1 MSLLERTHSG
11 WQLLCTYLK
20 LINASLHKALRG
32 LLQKLILGTSSFLL
46 KQDEFS
52 ENFQTAFDPRPP
64 SFLEN
69 DIADFF
75 FRKALSKAL
84 YKGPKYAI

>member
-32 LLQKLILGTSSFLL
+32 LLQTLILGTFSFLL
-46 KQDEFS
+46 KQD
-52 ENFQTAFDPRPP
+52 
-64 SFLEN
+64 
-69 DIADFF
+69 
-75 FRKALSKAL
+75 
-84 YKGPKYAI
+84 KGQG

>member
-52 ENFQTAFDPRPP
+52 ENFQTAFDPPT
-64 SFLEN
+64 
-69 DIADFF
+69 
-75 FRKALSKAL
+75 
-84 YKGPKYAI
+84 